1 MHFQMTPHIRSLVD
15 SALDED
21 RIGFDISSAAFEPGD
36 RSEARL
42 VAKEPMVL
50 AGWPVLEQVFATVDS
65 DISWEK
71 RADEGARL
79 QEGDVLGEGEGP
91 TASLLRG
98 ERVALNFL
106 QRMSGVAT
114 KTARFVDAL
123 DDPTTQI
130 VDTRKTL
137 PGWREL
143 DKYAVRCGGGSN
155 HRFDLG
161 GGAMIKDNHI
171 AAAGGIA
178 EAVDR
183 VRRAAPFTLKIE
195 VECERLDQIRPAMD
209 AGADIIMLDNMSTEE
224 MADAIDS
231 IRGRAGDRVI
241 IEASGN
247 ITVERL
253 PQLRGLGLDV
263 ISSGALTH
271 SATAADISMRM

>member
-1 MHFQMTPHIRSLVD
+1 MHFQMTPHVRSLVD
-15 SALDED
+15 RALDED
-21 RIGFDISSAAFEPGD
+21 RIGFDVSSAAFDED
-36 RSEARL
+36 HHSNARL
-42 VAKEPMVL
+42 VAKQEMIL
-50 AGWPVLEQVFATVDS
+50 AGWPVLEQVFETVDPAV
-65 DISWEK
+65 DWQQ
-71 RADEGARL
+71 RADEGHRL
-79 QEGDVLGEGEGP
+79 EPGDVLGEAEGP

-98 ERVALNFL
+98 ERVALNFV

-123 DDPTTQI
+123 DDPTTHI

-143 DKYAVRCGGGSN
+143 DKYAVRCGGGAN

-183 VRRAAPFTLKIE
+183 VRRQAPFTLKIE
-195 VECERLDQIRPAMD
+195 VECEDLDQIEPALE
-209 AGADIIMLDNMSTEE
+209 AGADIIMLDNMTTEQ
-224 MADAIDS
+224 MATAIDT
-231 IRGRAGDRVI
+231 IRGRADKRVVV
-241 IEASGN
+241 EASGN

-253 PQLRGLGLDV
+253 PELGGLGLDV

-271 SATAADISMRM
+271 SASAVDISMRM

>member
-42 VAKEPMVL
+42 VAKEPMVM
-50 AGWPVLEQVFATVDS
+50 AGWPVLEQVFATVDP

-183 VRRAAPFTLKIE
+183 VRRQAPFTLKIE

>member
-1 MHFQMTPHIRSLVD
+1 MHFQMTPHVRSLVD
-15 SALDED
+15 RALDED
-21 RIGFDISSAAFEPGD
+21 RIGFDISSAAFDED
-36 RSEARL
+36 HRCEARL
-42 VAKEPMVL
+42 VAKEPMVM
-50 AGWPVLEQVFATVDS
+50 AGWPIFEQVFETVDS
-65 DISWEK
+65 DVSWD
-71 RADEGARL
+71 RHAADGQRL
-79 QEGDVLGEGEGP
+79 ETGDRLGEGVGA

-123 DDPTTQI
+123 DDPTTHI

-143 DKYAVRCGGGSN
+143 DKYAVRCGGGAN

-171 AAAGGIA
+171 AAAVGIA

-183 VRRAAPFTLKIE
+183 VRRQAPFTLKIE
-195 VECERLDQIRPAMD
+195 VECEDLDQIRPAMD
-209 AGADIIMLDNMSTEE
+209 AGADIIMLDNMTTDQ
-224 MADAIDS
+224 MADAIDV

-247 ITVERL
+247 ITVDRL
-253 PQLRGLGLDV
+253 PDLGGLGLDV

-271 SATAADISMRM
+271 SAAAADVSMQM